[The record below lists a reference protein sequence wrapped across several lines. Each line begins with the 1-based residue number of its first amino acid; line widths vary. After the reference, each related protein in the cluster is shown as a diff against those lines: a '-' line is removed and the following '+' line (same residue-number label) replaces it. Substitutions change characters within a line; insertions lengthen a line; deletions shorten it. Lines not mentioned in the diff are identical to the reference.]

1 MIKKSDSYEIESIFK
16 EFYII
21 PPYQREYAWKKEQ
34 WENLFNDILEND
46 KGYFLGS
53 LICINKDDGNIFEV
67 IDGQQRLTTVSILK
81 NALLNSIKNRWVPS
95 LDEMDKI
102 ALLNDLNNSI
112 YDKKTNS
119 YRLELSI
126 QNSNNSD
133 YKYLSSFENKLIDE
147 NHFRPSNFGN
157 RRISKSYNYFLE
169 RLDELDNDDN
179 YLYSIDDIFNFLEKL
194 NSALLVRID
203 VKDATS
209 AFILF
214 ESINNRG
221 IPLTPI
227 DLIKNLM
234 IGNLEK
240 FNGVKPEVTNEKW
253 QTIVNNIEEYNDQ
266 IRFLRHFYHSY
277 QSNPKIKLKKYTKA
291 TKSNIIKIYEEH
303 IKNKENIEFIFDEL
317 IDKSKVYTKFMYPDD
332 IEIDDI
338 DYKYK
343 TILIDLQ
350 YLGIAPAYSLLL
362 YLFTENKEEDLREV
376 LLIIEKWFIR
386 RHITDF
392 PATRDLDQI
401 FLDLIKKLSENSS
414 LDTKETIKSF
424 LLNEKYFS
432 SDERLKQ
439 FLNGKLYD
447 ENYSITR
454 YLLIKLENSKRN
466 EREEN
471 IDFWK
476 LNSKN
481 KYVWTVEHILP
492 QNPDSK
498 SDWYNYFSEEELES
512 YVHTL
517 GNLTLTAY
525 NPSLSNKSFKDKCLN
540 ENGLKTGRVK
550 INKYLEDKKEWTK
563 ECILDRGKNLG
574 EEVLTLI

>member
-53 LICINKDDGNIFEV
+53 LICINKDDGNTFEV

-81 NALLNSIKNRWVPS
+81 NSLLNSIKNRWQPS

-126 QNSNNSD
+126 QNSNNAD

-169 RLDELDNDDN
+169 RLDELDNNDN

-203 VKDATS
+203 VKNATS

-240 FNGVKPEVTNEKW
+240 FNCIKPEVTNEKW
-253 QTIVNNIEEYNDQ
+253 QTIINNIEEYNDQ
-266 IRFLRHFYHSY
+266 IRFLRHFYHAY
-277 QSNPKIKLKKYTKA
+277 QFNSKIKLKKYTKA

-303 IKNKENIEFIFDEL
+303 IRNKENIEFIFDEL

-338 DYKYK
+338 DFKYK
-343 TILIDLQ
+343 SILIDLQ

-362 YLFTENKEEDLREV
+362 YLFTENKEEDLKEV
-376 LLIIEKWFIR
+376 LFIIEKWFIR

-401 FLDLIKKLSENSS
+401 FLDLIKKLSENPS
-414 LDTKETIKSF
+414 LDTKGTIKSF

-432 SDERLKQ
+432 SDDRLKQ

-466 EREEN
+466 EREED

-481 KYVWTVEHILP
+481 KYIWTVEHILP
-492 QNPDSK
+492 QNPDLK
-498 SDWYNYFSEEELES
+498 SDWYNYFSEEELKL

-550 INKYLEDKKEWTK
+550 INKYLVDKSEWTK
-563 ECILDRGKNLG
+563 EYILDRGKILV